1 MLINIQNKRKN
12 LALLLTLFMIAAAY
26 IGIPVAKAQTTPT
39 LFIDPPTYTATS
51 RGEIVSLDVNIRD
64 LEENLSVIAVEFK
77 LGFDPNIFE
86 FVSIVEGPFMAS
98 FAGSPNGEIYFIYV
112 SKTQY
117 IQAGIVVLPDENA
130 TWHAPLPNGEGTI
143 ATVSFEVIGGPA
155 VTADFTLYDTIMC
168 DTTGATPGVAHNTED
183 ATFSFPVEYLTQH
196 VIWDGFDFVVTTE
209 SNSTISD
216 IDFTI
221 GDSIAFSVTGE
232 TGSTGYTYIEM
243 PREFMDGTFSVLING
258 NPTVFAIRQ
267 NATHT
272 RLYFVYTHSTKSIMI
287 FGTQVAPEFHS
298 IALALTPLIA
308 SLAMAV
314 MKTRAGKYRRKQ

>member
-12 LALLLTLFMIAAAY
+12 LALLLALFMIAAAY
-26 IGIPVAKAQTTPT
+26 IRIPTVKAQVTPT
-39 LFIDPPTYTATS
+39 LYIDPPTYTATS
-51 RGEIVSLDVNIRD
+51 RGEIVSLDINIRD
-64 LEENLSVIAVEFK
+64 LEENLSVIAIEFK
-77 LGFDPNIFE
+77 LGFDPDIFE
-86 FVSIVEGPFMAS
+86 FSSITEGPFMAS
-98 FAGSPNGEIYFIYV
+98 FAGSPNGGTYFVYV
-112 SKTQY
+112 PRTDFVL
-117 IQAGIVVLPDENA
+117 AAVVVLPNENG
-130 TWHAPLPNGEGTI
+130 TWHAPLPNGDGTI
-143 ATVSFEVIGGPA
+143 VTLSFEVIGGPA
-155 VTADFTLYDTIMC
+155 VTADFTLYDTKLSDI
-168 DTTGATPGVAHNTED
+168 TGESPGVAHNTEN
-183 ATFSFPVEYLTQH
+183 ATFSFPVEYLAQH

-221 GDSIAFSVTGE
+221 GDYIAFTVTGE
-232 TGSTGYTYIEM
+232 TGSTGYIYIEM
-243 PREFMDGTFSVLING
+243 PREFMDGTFSIMING
-258 NPTVFAIRQ
+258 IPTPFAIRQ

-314 MKTRAGKYRRKQ
+314 MKTRAGKHRRKQ

>member
-12 LALLLTLFMIAAAY
+12 LALLLTLFIIAAAY
-26 IGIPVAKAQTTPT
+26 IGIPVAKAQTIPT
-39 LFIDPPTYTATS
+39 LYIDPPTYTATN

-86 FVSIVEGPFMAS
+86 FVSIVEGPFLAS
-98 FAGSPNGEIYFIYV
+98 FAASPNGGTYFIYV
-112 SKTQY
+112 PKTEY
-117 IQAGIVVLPDENA
+117 ILAGIVVLPDENA
-130 TWHAPLPNGEGTI
+130 TWNAPLPNGNGTI

-155 VTADFTLYDTIMC
+155 VTADFTLYDTQMS
-168 DTTGATPGVAHNTED
+168 DTTGVPPGVTHNVED
-183 ATFSFPVEYLTQH
+183 ATFSFPVEYLAQH

-221 GDSIAFSVTGE
+221 GDSIAFNVTGE
-232 TGSTGYTYIEM
+232 TGSIGYMYLEM

-258 NPTVFAIRQ
+258 IPTPFAIWQ

-298 IALALTPLIA
+298 IALVLTPFIA
-308 SLAMAV
+308 SIAMAV

>member
-39 LFIDPPTYTATS
+39 LFIDPPTYTATR

-98 FAGSPNGEIYFIYV
+98 FAGSPNGGTYFIYV
-112 SKTQY
+112 PRTQY
-117 IQAGIVVLPDENA
+117 IIAGIVVLPDENA

-155 VTADFTLYDTIMC
+155 VTADFTLYDTRMS
-168 DTTGATPGVAHNTED
+168 DTTGATPGVAHNAED
-183 ATFSFPVEYLTQH
+183 ATFSFPVEYLAQH

-243 PREFMDGTFSVLING
+243 PREFMDGTFSVVING
-258 NPTVFAIRQ
+258 IPTPFAMRQ

>member
-155 VTADFTLYDTIMC
+155 VTADFTLDDTIMC

-183 ATFSFPVEYLTQH
+183 ATFSFPVEYLAQH

-221 GDSIAFSVTGE
+221 GDSIAFNVTGE

-258 NPTVFAIRQ
+258 NPTIFAIRQ

-314 MKTRAGKYRRKQ
+314 MKTRAGKHRRKQ

>member
-12 LALLLTLFMIAAAY
+12 LALLLALFMIAAAY
-26 IGIPVAKAQTTPT
+26 IRIPAVKAQTTPT
-39 LFIDPPTYTATS
+39 LYIDPITYTATH
-51 RGEIVSLDVNIRD
+51 RGEIVNLDINIRD
-64 LEENLSVIAVEFK
+64 LEENLSAIAVEFK
-77 LGFDPNIFE
+77 LGFDPGIFK
-86 FVSIVEGPFMAS
+86 FVSIIEGPFMAS
-98 FAGSPNGEIYFIYV
+98 FAGTPNGGTYFV
-112 SKTQY
+112 HVAKTDH
-117 IQAGIVVLPDENA
+117 ILAALVILPDENA
-130 TWHAPLPNGEGTI
+130 TWHAPLPNGDGTL

-155 VTADFTLYDTIMC
+155 VIADFILYDTKLS
-168 DTTGATPGVAHNTED
+168 DTTGVPPGVTHNTED
-183 ATFSFPVEYLTQH
+183 ATFSFPVEYLAQH
-196 VIWDGFDFVVTTE
+196 IIWDGFDFVVTTE

-221 GDSIAFSVTGE
+221 GDSIAFNVTGE
-232 TGSTGYTYIEM
+232 TGSTGYMYLEM

-258 NPTVFAIRQ
+258 IPTPFAIWQ

-298 IALALTPLIA
+298 IALVLTPFIA
-308 SLAMAV
+308 SIAMAV

>member
-39 LFIDPPTYTATS
+39 LFIDPPTYTATH

-98 FAGSPNGEIYFIYV
+98 FAGSPNGGTYFIYV
-112 SKTQY
+112 PRTQY
-117 IQAGIVVLPDENA
+117 IIAGIVVLPDENA

-155 VTADFTLYDTIMC
+155 VTADFTLYDTRMS
-168 DTTGATPGVAHNTED
+168 DTTGATPGVAHNAED

-196 VIWDGFDFVVTTE
+196 ITWDGLDYAVSTE
-209 SNSTISD
+209 SNSSISD
-216 IDFTI
+216 IEFTI
-221 GDSIAFSVTGE
+221 GDSIAFNVTGE
-232 TGSTGYTYIEM
+232 TGSLGYMYLKM

-258 NPTVFAIRQ
+258 IPTPFAIWQ

-272 RLYFVYTHSTKSIMI
+272 RLYFVYTHSTKPIMI